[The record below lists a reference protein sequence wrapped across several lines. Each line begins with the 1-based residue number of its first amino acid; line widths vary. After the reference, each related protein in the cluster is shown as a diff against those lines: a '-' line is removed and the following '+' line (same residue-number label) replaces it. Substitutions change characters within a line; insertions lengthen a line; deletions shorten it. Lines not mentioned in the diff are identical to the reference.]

1 MQRRAATAGFT
12 LVELLLAG
20 SMSVLVLGLAAAAM
34 ISHIRTGARVEALER
49 QRSDWNRTTRFI
61 EAEVALSEA
70 VLTNLVDAAVPA
82 GCGSVAA
89 ADFRF
94 ALRIRPDLPQA
105 IYVVRRSLPPW
116 TPDNSLLRCGPEI
129 DAEGR
134 YRPGV
139 EPVMALLMDGL
150 EASATGGGLEVRP
163 SATDPRSLELVLAI
177 RGLGT
182 RAFSQAASSQG
193 RVDPYYVRPED
204 RSACGNPASPPAGAL
219 CNGQAGTPADEI
231 LEKVGVTAVLLN
243 GGGGNDRL
251 RGSSGND
258 TLVGGE
264 GNDVLIGRAG
274 NDRLDGGSG
283 GTNLFLPG
291 PGNDSVVGGSGVDVL
306 FLPYVRNALTLG
318 SCSRFS
324 CSVQTPEGSVQG
336 QGLELLVFSDRTL
349 PLP

>member
-12 LVELLLAG
+12 LVELLLASG
-20 SMSVLVLGLAAAAM
+20 LSVLVLGLAAAAM
-34 ISHIRTGARVEALER
+34 VSQIRTGARVEALER
-49 QRSDWNRTTRFI
+49 QRSDWNRTTHFI

-70 VLTNLVDAAVPA
+70 VISSFSEVTVP
-82 GCGSVAA
+82 GSCGAVAA

-94 ALRIRPDLPQA
+94 ALRIRPDLPPA
-105 IYVVRRSLPPW
+105 VYLVRPSLAPW
-116 TPDNSLLRCGPEI
+116 TPDNSLLRCGPDI
-129 DAEGR
+129 DADGR
-134 YRPGV
+134 YRVGV

-150 EASATGGGLEVRP
+150 EAAATGGGLEVRP
-163 SATDPRSLELVLAI
+163 NASDPRSLELVLSI
-177 RGLGT
+177 QGLGS
-182 RAFSQAASSQG
+182 RSFRQAASSQG

-204 RSACGNPASPPAGAL
+204 STACSSPSSPPS
-219 CNGQAGTPADEI
+219 GTICDGSPGSGADET
-231 LEKVGVTAVLLN
+231 LEKVGATSVQLD

-258 TLVGGE
+258 TLVGGA

-274 NDRLDGGSG
+274 NDRLYGGSG

-291 PGNDSVVGGSGVDVL
+291 PGNDSVFGGNGVDVL
-306 FLPYVRNALTLG
+306 FLPYASNALTLG

-324 CSVQTPEGSVQG
+324 CSVVTPEGSVVG